1 MSDVVEKSDSSNL
14 QIIHLDECVSFIT
27 KDGSQIRELLSHRN
41 SHVRNQSLAEATI
54 APGCTTES
62 HYHKVTEEIYFIMTG
77 TGMMT
82 IGDSKKRVRTGDA
95 IPILPGQ
102 VHCIQNDGE
111 SELKLLCCCSPA
123 YEHSDTYMVL

>member
-1 MSDVVEKSDSSNL
+1 MANVVAQSDSPDP
-14 QIIHLDECVSFIT
+14 QIINLSECVSFIT

-41 SHVRNQSLAEATI
+41 SLVRNQSLAEATI

-62 HYHKVTEEIYFIMTG
+62 HYHKVTEEIYFIMSG
-77 TGMMT
+77 TGLMT
-82 IGDSKKRVRTGDA
+82 IGDSSKRVRPGDA
-95 IPILPGQ
+95 IPILPGE

-111 SELKLLCCCSPA
+111 EELKLLCCCSPA